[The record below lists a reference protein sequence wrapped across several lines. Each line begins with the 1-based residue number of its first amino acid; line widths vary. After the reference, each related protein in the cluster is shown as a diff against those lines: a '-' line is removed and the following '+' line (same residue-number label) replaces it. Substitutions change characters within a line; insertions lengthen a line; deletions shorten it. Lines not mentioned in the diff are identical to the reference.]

1 MKLIKKS
8 FGDLVFGHD
17 DPNSI
22 KELIDELNIKASIK
36 QLNNRLLTQNIIL
49 QTLVDIIENG
59 FVTEKE
65 LELRISN
72 NIKNTEQLLDELRKD
87 TSEDL
92 DVWEGLY
99 SPCWGAIKFFTN
111 LLGIFKFFVY
121 VREVCLTKG
130 GTAKNRKL

>member
-1 MKLIKKS
+1 MGYHENSIKKS

-22 KELIDELNIKASIK
+22 KELIDELNIKVKIK

-49 QTLVDIIENG
+49 QTLVDIILENG

-92 DVWEGLY
+92 DVWEGLLRL
-99 SPCWGAIKFFTN
+99 CWGNK
-111 LLGIFKFFVY
+111 IFYQFIRNIQIFFVY
-121 VREVCLTKG
+121 L
-130 GTAKNRKL
+130 